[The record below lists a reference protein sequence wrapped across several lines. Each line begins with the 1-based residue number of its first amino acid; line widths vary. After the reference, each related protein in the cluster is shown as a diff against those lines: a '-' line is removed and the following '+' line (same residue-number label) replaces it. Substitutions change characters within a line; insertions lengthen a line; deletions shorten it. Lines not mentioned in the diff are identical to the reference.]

1 MDIIT
6 VAAIAI
12 SLLLIGGLVYTLR
25 KTGPDVNGDG
35 KINLEDAKAAV
46 STLKTEASAAATAI
60 KSEVSTAATALK
72 TEASAAATAIKSE
85 VSTAATALKTEA
97 PKKVAKVTEKVKNV
111 ADVNKD
117 GKVDLKDVTAAATKV
132 KGGYKKKR

>member
-1 MDIIT
+1 MEIIT
-6 VAAIAI
+6 AAAVAI
-12 SLLLIGGLVYTLR
+12 SAIIAGFLYKLRSTGL
-25 KTGPDVNGDG
+25 DVNGDG

-60 KSEVSTAATALK
+60 KSEVSTATTALK
-72 TEASAAATAIKSE
+72 TEAS
-85 VSTAATALKTEA
+85 VAATALKTEA
-97 PKKVAKVTEKVKNV
+97 PKQVAKVTEKVKNV

-132 KGGYKKKR
+132 KSGYKKKR

>member
-1 MDIIT
+1 MEIIT
-6 VAAIAI
+6 AAAVAI
-12 SLLLIGGLVYTLR
+12 SAIIAGLLYKLRSTGL
-25 KTGPDVNGDG
+25 DVNGDG

-60 KSEVSTAATALK
+60 KSEVSTATTALK
-72 TEASAAATAIKSE
+72 TEASVAATALKSE
-85 VSTAATALKTEA
+85 VSTAATALKSEA
-97 PKKVAKVTEKVKNV
+97 PKQVAKVAEKVKNV

-132 KGGYKKKR
+132 KSGYKKKR

>member
-1 MDIIT
+1 MEIIT
-6 VAAIAI
+6 AAAVAI
-12 SLLLIGGLVYTLR
+12 SAIIAGLLYKLRSTGL
-25 KTGPDVNGDG
+25 DVNGDG

-46 STLKTEASAAATAI
+46 STLKTET
-60 KSEVSTAATALK
+60 
-72 TEASAAATAIKSE
+72 SAAATAIKSE

-132 KGGYKKKR
+132 KSGYKKKR

>member
-1 MDIIT
+1 MEIIT
-6 VAAIAI
+6 AAAVAI
-12 SLLLIGGLVYTLR
+12 SAIIAGFLYKLRSTGL
-25 KTGPDVNGDG
+25 DVNGDG

-60 KSEVSTAATALK
+60 KSEVNTATTALK
-72 TEASAAATAIKSE
+72 SEASAAATALKSE
-85 VSTAATALKTEA
+85 VSTATTALKTEA
-97 PKKVAKVTEKVKNV
+97 PKQVAKVTEKVKNV

-132 KGGYKKKR
+132 KSGYKKKR

>member
-1 MDIIT
+1 MEIIT
-6 VAAIAI
+6 AAAVAI
-12 SLLLIGGLVYTLR
+12 SAIIAGLLYKLR
-25 KTGPDVNGDG
+25 STGPDVNGDG

-46 STLKTEASAAATAI
+46 STLKTET
-60 KSEVSTAATALK
+60 
-72 TEASAAATAIKSE
+72 SAAATAIKSE

-97 PKKVAKVTEKVKNV
+97 PKKVAKVIEKVKNV

>member
-1 MDIIT
+1 LEIIMEIIT
-6 VAAIAI
+6 AAAVAIGAIIAG
-12 SLLLIGGLVYTLR
+12 LLYKLRSTGL
-25 KTGPDVNGDG
+25 DVNGDG

-60 KSEVSTAATALK
+60 KSEVSTATTALK
-72 TEASAAATAIKSE
+72 SEASAAATALKS
-85 VSTAATALKTEA
+85 EA
-97 PKKVAKVTEKVKNV
+97 PKQVAKVNEKVKNV

>member
-1 MDIIT
+1 MEIIT
-6 VAAIAI
+6 AAAVAIGAIIAG
-12 SLLLIGGLVYTLR
+12 LLYKLRSTGL
-25 KTGPDVNGDG
+25 DVNGDG

-60 KSEVSTAATALK
+60 KSEVSTATTALK
-72 TEASAAATAIKSE
+72 SEASAAATALKS
-85 VSTAATALKTEA
+85 EA
-97 PKKVAKVTEKVKNV
+97 PKQVAKVNEKVKNV

>member
-1 MDIIT
+1 MEIIT
-6 VAAIAI
+6 AAAVAI
-12 SLLLIGGLVYTLR
+12 SAIIAGLLYKLR
-25 KTGPDVNGDG
+25 STGPDVNGDG

-46 STLKTEASAAATAI
+46 SKLKTEVNVAATAI
-60 KSEVSTAATALK
+60 KSEVSTATTALK
-72 TEASAAATAIKSE
+72 SEAS
-85 VSTAATALKTEA
+85 VAATALKSEA
-97 PKKVAKVTEKVKNV
+97 PKQVTKVTEKVKNV